1 MMSTNQGKV
10 DDELKNL
17 ALAYIKAHNA
27 KDYTGAEL
35 ILHDINKLKEL
46 VKAHNDNDESKNTK

>member
-1 MMSTNQGKV
+1 MSTNQGKV

-17 ALAYIKAHNA
+17 ALEYIKAFGA

-35 ILHDINKLKEL
+35 ILHDINKLKSL
-46 VKAHNDNDESKNTK
+46 VYDDKSKNTK

>member
-1 MMSTNQGKV
+1 MSTNQGKV

-35 ILHDINKLKEL
+35 IHDINKLKEL
-46 VKAHNDNDESKNTK
+46 LYNDKSKD

>member
-1 MMSTNQGKV
+1 MSTNQGKV

>member
-1 MMSTNQGKV
+1 MKTSKLDG
-10 DDELKNL
+10 ELKNL

-46 VKAHNDNDESKNTK
+46 LYKDDSKDQ

>member
-1 MMSTNQGKV
+1 MKSENSMNQSKV

-17 ALAYIKAHNA
+17 ALAYIKAHNV

-46 VKAHNDNDESKNTK
+46 VYNDKSKD

>member
-1 MMSTNQGKV
+1 MSTNQGKV

-46 VKAHNDNDESKNTK
+46 VKSHNDNDESKNTK